1 MAASRHGHSAHS
13 QNRSLR
19 RGVTFS
25 GSAIA
30 TANFVPDFTFAH
42 FTTACGNAT
51 GRLRTLSQPAIY
63 GLKGSQPPN
72 VCAHKRVAPGDAYD
86 VTQLIKVPSM
96 GRQKAVIKARREAK
110 RVLRRDSRSHKQREE
125 ESVTSL
131 VQMSG
136 VEAIGMARDSRDAAP
151 IMARTEAQAHYLKAI
166 ESKQLI
172 FATGEAGCGKTWIS
186 AAKAAEALIHKDV
199 ERIIV
204 TRPVLQA
211 DEDLGFLPGDISEK
225 FAPYFRPV
233 YDVLVRRLGASF
245 MQYCLRPEIGK
256 VEIAPFAY
264 MRGRTFEYAVVILD
278 EAQNVT
284 AAQMKMFLTR
294 LGENVTVIVNG
305 DITQCDLPAGVPSG
319 LSDALARFTED
330 DMVGVV
336 RFNQN
341 DCVRSALCQRTLNAY
356 S

>member
-1 MAASRHGHSAHS
+1 
-13 QNRSLR
+13 
-19 RGVTFS
+19 
-25 GSAIA
+25 
-30 TANFVPDFTFAH
+30 
-42 FTTACGNAT
+42 
-51 GRLRTLSQPAIY
+51 
-63 GLKGSQPPN
+63 
-72 VCAHKRVAPGDAYD
+72 
-86 VTQLIKVPSM
+86 M
-96 GRQKAVIKARREAK
+96 G
-110 RVLRRDSRSHKQREE
+110 
-125 ESVTSL
+125 
-131 VQMSG
+131 G
-136 VEAIGMARDSRDAAP
+136 VEAIGMARDSRDTSP
-151 IMARTEAQAHYLKAI
+151 VKARNEAQAHYLNAI
-166 ESKQLI
+166 DSKQLI

-211 DEDLGFLPGDISEK
+211 DEDLGFLPGDIAEK

-233 YDVLVRRLGASF
+233 YDVLLKRLGASF

-264 MRGRTFEYAVVILD
+264 MRGRTFENAVVILD

-305 DITQCDLPAGVPSG
+305 DITQCDLPRGCGVRSGLSDVPRGVRSG
-319 LSDALARFTED
+319 LSDALERFEED
-330 DMVGVV
+330 DMVGIVH
-336 RFNQN
+336 FNKD
-341 DCVRSALCQRTLNAY
+341 DCVRSALCQRTLHAY